1 MRHALWGLLWVA
13 AAIGC
18 DGAKEGTKA
27 AEQCAEDDL
36 IAQCPP
42 GSDPRLDAA
51 STAQCEGSGS
61 LDLIEQNG
69 SFTAACAGEG
79 SCVVLCQ
86 FVDPCECGV
95 LIITSDELR
104 CKSCEDRAAC
114 GNGVCEGG
122 EGPDTCPLD
131 CSGECTPGAER
142 CNGDGREVCGN
153 DGRWDPLACPEGD
166 TCSEE
171 TGRPLCVRD
180 RI

>member
-1 MRHALWGLLWVA
+1 MRWMSVLATAGLFCCA
-13 AAIGC
+13 C

-42 GSDPRLDAA
+42 GSDPRLDAE
-51 STAQCEGSGS
+51 STAQCDGSGS
-61 LDLIEQNG
+61 LNLIERSG

-79 SCVVLCQ
+79 TCVVLCQ
-86 FVDPCECGV
+86 FRDPCECGV
-95 LIITSDELR
+95 DVITSDQLV
-104 CKSCEDRAAC
+104 CTDCEERAAC

-131 CSGECTPGAER
+131 CTGECTPGEER
-142 CNGDGREVCGN
+142 CNGDSREACGN
-153 DGRWDPLACPEGD
+153 DGQWDQLACPEGE
-166 TCSEE
+166 TCSDESGMPE
-171 TGRPLCVRD
+171 CVRA